1 MKQTGIPFIILCLFI
16 ASCGEKKEETPGK
29 QFLSARS
36 IIEQDIANIDTSL
49 FSIMRLDIIDS
60 SRTDTSFVP
69 REKFREVAAEFLTLP
84 DISDK
89 KNSKDYTETSM
100 YDAATGKV
108 ILSYQPLPDKKVLLQ
123 RQDVAVAP
131 NVGSTSEVSSFYFD
145 YIQVSKDSSIEKKML
160 WQVNRSFQITTLR
173 QLPAQPEKVTTLRVV
188 WNEPQY

>member
-1 MKQTGIPFIILCLFI
+1 MKYTCATLLLLCFII
-16 ASCGEKKEETPGK
+16 AACGEKKEETETK
-29 QFLSARS
+29 KFLSARS

-69 REKFREVAAEFLTLP
+69 REKFREVAAEFLNLP

-100 YDAATGKV
+100 YDPATGKV

-131 NVGSTSEVSSFYFD
+131 NVGGKSEVRSFYFD
-145 YIQVSKDSSIEKKML
+145 YVQVS
-160 WQVNRSFQITTLR
+160 
-173 QLPAQPEKVTTLRVV
+173 
-188 WNEPQY
+188 